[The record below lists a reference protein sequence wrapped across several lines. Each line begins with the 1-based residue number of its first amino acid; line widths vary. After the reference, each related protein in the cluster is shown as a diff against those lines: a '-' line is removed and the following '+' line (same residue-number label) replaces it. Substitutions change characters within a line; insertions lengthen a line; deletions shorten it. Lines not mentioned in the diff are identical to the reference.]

1 MKNVKV
7 ILWGLGA
14 MGGGI
19 GKMLTKKKGVDI
31 VGAIDIGDKIGKS
44 EIGRAHV

>member
-31 VGAIDIGDKIGKS
+31 VGAIDIGDKSRQELI
-44 EIGRAHV
+44 

>member
-7 ILWGLGA
+7 IIWGLGA

-19 GKMLTKKKGVDI
+19 AKMLTKKG
-31 VGAIDIGDKIGKS
+31 S
-44 EIGRAHV
+44 RYRWSN

>member
-19 GKMLTKKKGVDI
+19 GKMLTKKKAVDN
-31 VGAIDIGDKIGKS
+31 
-44 EIGRAHV
+44 HPP

>member
-19 GKMLTKKKGVDI
+19 DRKLKLLTLEGVDMSRLFVPKKGT
-31 VGAIDIGDKIGKS
+31 AL
-44 EIGRAHV
+44 